1 MLVRFTAVSL
11 IGVTVVELALYWV
24 VSSSHHTPMETL
36 PCVLKSIPGALGL
49 VILIKAKAVAE
60 WISNKLDE

>member
-1 MLVRFTAVSL
+1 MLVRFIAVAL
-11 IGVTVVELALYWV
+11 LGVSAVELALYWV
-24 VSSSHHTPMETL
+24 VSSSHHTPIETF
-36 PCVLKSIPGALGL
+36 PCVLKSIPAVLGI